1 MTHCPDAASGYMRAW
16 CEETN
21 SSSNTTVFDAER
33 PMVIASPLRGMDEPA
48 NGPSIITSSAGS
60 LPEAVG
66 RGEETFDR
74 CGSAMALA
82 VAEDA

>member
-1 MTHCPDAASGYMRAW
+1 
-16 CEETN
+16 
-21 SSSNTTVFDAER
+21 
-33 PMVIASPLRGMDEPA
+33 MVIASPLRGMDEPA
-48 NGPSIITSSAGS
+48 NGPSIITSSVGS
-60 LPEAVG
+60 LPETVG